1 MHLDASDLVLENVY
15 RWARTSPNA
24 IYMTQPIGG
33 GQVKDY
39 TWAETVDQAKRMAAH
54 LQSLGFP
61 PGSKIAIV
69 TKNCAHFI
77 LSDLAIWMA
86 GYVSVALYPTLNAK
100 TVKYILEHSES
111 KLLFV
116 GKLDTWDE
124 MKEGVPADM
133 PCIAYPLAPPTRY
146 PKWDEIVART
156 QPLPG
161 EPVRGADDSA
171 LLIYTSGSTGVPKG
185 VEHSFRTTCAATK
198 GFAQVLPLGPEDRVL
213 SYLPLAHAFER
224 AAIEFIS
231 FKSGMR
237 IYFAESLD
245 TFVQDIRRARPTLFQ
260 SVPRLWLKFQLG
272 VFAKLPEQKLRR
284 LLKIPILNRFIKK
297 KVLTGL
303 GLQETRL
310 AVSGSAPIP
319 PALIQWY
326 RDLGLEL
333 LEGYAM
339 SENFSYSHLSL
350 PGKARVGYVG
360 HPTPGVEVRISEQG
374 EVLVKS
380 PASMVGYYKEPGLTR
395 DAFTDDGFLRTG
407 DRGEED
413 AEKRLRIT
421 GRVKELFKTSKG
433 KYIAPAPIENLI
445 NADSHVELSCVTG
458 NAMPQP
464 YAVVMLAE
472 DLRRR
477 LSREPGLKAEIDA
490 ALARLLAEV
499 NGQVEE
505 YEQLAFI
512 AVTSDEWGIPNGYLT
527 PTLKLKRDVVEARYT
542 PMMEAWYA
550 ARKPV
555 VWQDG

>member
-1 MHLDASDLVLENVY
+1 MQLDPSDLVLENLY
-15 RWARTSPNA
+15 RWAKERPGA
-24 IYMTQPIGG
+24 VYMTQPIGG
-33 GQVKDY
+33 GAVRDF
-39 TWAETVDQAKRMAAH
+39 TWADTLDQARRMASY
-54 LQSLGFP
+54 LRSFGFP

-69 TKNCAHFI
+69 SKNCAHFI

-124 MKEGVPADM
+124 MKDGVPAGL
-133 PCIAYPLAPPTRY
+133 PCVTYPLSPPTDHPTWEDIIAESEPISGPPTR
-146 PKWDEIVART
+146 A
-156 QPLPG
+156 
-161 EPVRGADDSA
+161 ADDSA

-185 VEHSFRTTCAATK
+185 VEHTFRTTCVAAK
-198 GFAQVLPLGPEDRVL
+198 GFLQLLPLTADDRVL

-224 AAIEFIS
+224 TAIEFLS
-231 FKSGMR
+231 FKTGMR
-237 IYFAESLD
+237 IYFAESLE
-245 TFVQDIRRARPTLFQ
+245 TFLADMQRARPTLFQ

-272 VFAKLPEQKLRR
+272 VFAKVPEQKLAR
-284 LLKIPILNRFIKK
+284 LLKIPILSYFLKK
-297 KVLTGL
+297 KILKGL
-303 GLQETRL
+303 GLDQARL

-319 PALIQWY
+319 PSLIQWY
-326 RDLGLEL
+326 QDLGLEL

-350 PGKARVGYVG
+350 PGKARIGYVG
-360 HPTPGVEVRISEQG
+360 HCVPGAECRISEIG
-374 EVLVKS
+374 EVEVKS
-380 PASMVGYYKEPGLTR
+380 PATMKGYYKEPAQSRECMT
-395 DAFTDDGFLRTG
+395 ADGFLKTG
-407 DRGEED
+407 DRGEID
-413 AEKRLRIT
+413 DQGRLKIT

-433 KYIAPAPIENLI
+433 KYIAPAPLENLL
-445 NADSHVELSCVTG
+445 NADSKIELSCVSG
-458 NAMPQP
+458 SGMPQP

-477 LSREPGLKAEIDA
+477 LAKDPALRAEIDA
-490 ALARLLAEV
+490 GLTRLLAEV
-499 NGQVEE
+499 NAQVEE

-527 PTLKLKRDVVEARYT
+527 PTMKLKRDAVEARYN
-542 PMMEAWYA
+542 PLIEAWYD

-555 VWQDG
+555 IWQS